1 MLMVYFLK
9 LRTSVQNRMAHTFY
23 IFAAMLAGLT
33 PCLSFAQALV
43 TNPLDLKAKPF
54 IDRYNKGLP
63 TMVAATLRQ
72 ERSSVFNAAMTF
84 AYTEVTKTAAQLAPM
99 NLAVTQRPFI
109 FPAICQAPDT
119 GRMLREGYSFRYLY
133 YGKDGKLA
141 AQLVFLPA
149 DCAAIR

>member
-1 MLMVYFLK
+1 MSMVYFLK
-9 LRTSVQNRMAHTFY
+9 LRTSVQNRMARTLY
-23 IFAAMLAGLT
+23 IFAVMLAGLI
-33 PCLSFAQALV
+33 PCLSAAQALA
-43 TNPLDLKAKPF
+43 TNPLDIKAKPYV
-54 IDRYNKGLP
+54 DRLNKGLP

-72 ERSSVFNAAMTF
+72 ERISIFNGAMAF

-99 NLAVTQRPFI
+99 NLSVTQRQFI

-141 AQLVFLPA
+141 AQLVFLPV